1 MDEVLKQRLVGALVV
16 IALGVLLWP
25 RLFPDPVQPILDRNA
40 QVPPMPSVENLQYPA
55 PEPVTGLD
63 AAGDRYDA
71 AIAQEAR
78 AMEKAAQAQAAAA
91 GSATVEPAAIEET
104 GAPPLGAGKPAVDE
118 RGIPVAWVLQVVS
131 VSSKSKAESLVEE
144 LMAKGLKAYFRPL
157 VRADKTLYQV
167 YVGPRFELQAMRDI
181 KAQVDEELRL
191 KAIIVR
197 YVP

>member
-40 QVPPMPSVENLQYPA
+40 QVPPMPSAEKLQYPA
-55 PEPVTGLD
+55 PEPVAGLD

-91 GSATVEPAAIEET
+91 GSATVGPATIEEPAAT
-104 GAPPLGAGKPAVDE
+104 PPGAGKPAVDE

-157 VRADKTLYQV
+157 VRADKTLYKV